1 MSTPETTSQSLVR
14 IEVRNKKGVLDPR
27 AQSAAAKARNLG
39 FAVTDASSARVYLIE
54 GALIKDDVSIVVS
67 KLLAD
72 PVTEEAT
79 IGVANPAAHAA
90 IVEVHPLPG
99 VMDPAA
105 QTVTDS
111 ILNLT
116 KKQVLVSTGTRYDF
130 TGISPSEGERIAK
143 ASLAN
148 TVVHQITTGPWKPSE
163 LPKGHSYQF
172 KKITV
177 PLLNLNDAGL
187 QKLSKDGH
195 LFLNLEEMK
204 AVQGHF
210 KALGRDPSDIELE
223 TIAQTWSEHCVHK
236 TLKATVRYVEANERT
251 SERANEGRKAG
262 EGVSTSPSHR
272 VTVSPSHAASR
283 PGHTINPDGSVTIDN
298 LLKRTVAAATHELIA
313 EGIDWT
319 LSVFKDNSGVIAF
332 DDQWA
337 VNIKV
342 ETHNRPSAIEP
353 YGGAAT
359 GIGGC
364 IRDVIATGLGA
375 KPIASTDVFCV
386 ADPNNWNA
394 KGAKEREEN
403 KGIESDPQPSTPDFP
418 SRAFALKSLPPGVL
432 PPKRVLQ
439 EVVAGVRDYGNRMG
453 IPTVSGGVFFDDRY
467 VGNPLV
473 FCGCI
478 GLIPRDMVKGAARKG
493 DRIIALGGRTGRD
506 GIHGAT
512 FSSGELQSSSA
523 TEFAHAVQIGNA
535 IEEKRL
541 LDAVLRARNAIA
553 EVAENSEKRGGVAEN
568 DNRANPNTSPRFSS
582 ASANSAMSLRP
593 LFHGLTD
600 CGAGGFSSAIGEM
613 AGELG
618 ARVTLE
624 KAPVKYA
631 GLSYTEI
638 WISEAQERI
647 VLAVPPAN
655 VPALQKI
662 CDEEGVELADLGE
675 FGATDDKGKPAL
687 ILTYQG
693 NEVGR
698 LSMHFLHDGLPNPTR
713 EALWRGSEQ
722 ARERTSERGANIATN
737 AESRITNLHTT
748 LLSILSHPT
757 VASKHWIIRQYDH
770 EVQGNT
776 VVKPLVGPNTRGPGD
791 AAIIEPVPGTGRGL
805 AISQGLQ
812 SSVGDPALGG
822 DAYWMTLASIDEC
835 VRNLVCVGTDPTK
848 IAILDNFCWASCEKP
863 ENLGALVRAAW
874 GCYDGA
880 KAYRTPF
887 VSGKDSLSN
896 QLRYVDPATG
906 EQKLIEIPPTLLIT
920 GMGIVPDIARSVT
933 MDAKKAGRALIVV
946 EGQESEFGA
955 GLAGSM
961 HAQLFGM
968 PDMQNNYES
977 LTDDGETVHVMPRVS
992 LVGGPNAAKVVHEL
1006 IKQGKVYSAH
1016 DCSEGGLLMAIAEML
1031 IAGSTHDR
1039 PIGASLSLRGH
1050 RPDNVEMFGEAPSRY
1065 VLEVDGDDDTIDA
1078 INEIVLAYPSVGCSK
1093 VGELDETGTL
1103 TVVTRSIKREKW
1115 DVEELAKAWMGTLDW

>member
-1 MSTPETTSQSLVR
+1 MAHVGARFVRWVMQQSLVR
-14 IEVRNKKGVLDPR
+14 VEVRNKKGVLDPR

-39 FAVTDASSARVYLIE
+39 FPVTEASSARVYLIE
-54 GALIKDDVSIVVS
+54 GALSTDDVAHVID

-72 PVTEEAT
+72 PVTEEAM
-79 IGVANPAAHAA
+79 IGVANPASQAA
-90 IVEVHPLPG
+90 IIEVHPLPG

-116 KKQVLVSTGTRYDF
+116 KKRVLVSTGTRYDF
-130 TGISPSEGERIAK
+130 TGISASEGERIAK
-143 ASLAN
+143 AALAN
-148 TVVHQITTGPWKPSE
+148 TVVHQITTGPWKPTE

-172 KKITV
+172 RKITV
-177 PLLNLNDAGL
+177 PLLALNDAGL

-195 LFLNLEEMK
+195 LFLNLEEMR

-210 KALGRDPSDIELE
+210 KSLGRDPSDIELE

-236 TLKATVRYVEANERT
+236 TLKATVRYREANERT
-251 SERANEGRKAG
+251 SERANEGSA
-262 EGVSTSPSHR
+262 TSS
-272 VTVSPSHAASR
+272 SHAATR
-283 PGHTINPDGSVTIDN
+283 PGHTTNPDGSITIDN

-313 EGIDWT
+313 DGIDWT

-386 ADPNNWNA
+386 ADPSNWNA
-394 KGAKEREEN
+394 KGAKEREGDN
-403 KGIESDPQPSTPDFP
+403 GTSPNTQHNTSSFS
-418 SRAFALKSLPPGVL
+418 SRPIAPFAVKSLPPGVL

-478 GLIPRDMVKGAARKG
+478 GLIPRDMVHGKAHKG

-541 LDAVLRARNAIA
+541 LDAILRARDGGQTRRHSSHARAGAPITNAG
-553 EVAENSEKRGGVAEN
+553 SRM
-568 DNRANPNTSPRFSS
+568 ANASPLYS
-582 ASANSAMSLRP
+582 
-593 LFHGLTD
+593 GLTD

-624 KAPVKYA
+624 QAPVKYA

-655 VPALQKI
+655 VAALQKI

-675 FGATDDKGKPAL
+675 FGATDEKGNAAL
-687 ILTYQG
+687 VLTYQG

-698 LSMHFLHDGLPNPTR
+698 LSMHFLHEGLPNPTR
-713 EALWRGSEQ
+713 EAVWKGSERAEEGTGHWALGTGKSPADFALSASAQ
-722 ARERTSERGANIATN
+722 SLAPSASLHN
-737 AESRITNLHTT
+737 A

-776 VVKPLVGPNTRGPGD
+776 VLKPLVGPQTRGPGD

-812 SSVGDPALGG
+812 SSIGDPALAHSGS
-822 DAYWMTLASIDEC
+822 DPYWMTLASIDEC
-835 VRNLVCVGTDPTK
+835 VRNLVCVGTDPTN

-906 EQKLIEIPPTLLIT
+906 EQTLIEVPPTLLIT
-920 GMGIVPDIARSVT
+920 GMGIVPDIAKSVT

-946 EGQESEFGA
+946 GGQGENVA
-955 GLAGSM
+955 GLVGSL
-961 HAQLFGM
+961 HSQLFGM
-968 PDMQNNYES
+968 PDTDVGES
-977 LTDDGETVHVMPRVS
+977 RGDGDQRVHALPRVS
-992 LVGGPNAAKVVHEL
+992 VVGGPNAAKAVHEL
-1006 IKQGKVYSAH
+1006 IKRGFVHSAH
-1016 DCSEGGLLMAIAEML
+1016 DCSEGGLLTAIAEML
-1031 IAGSTHDR
+1031 IAGSTR
-1039 PIGASLSLRGH
+1039 EKPIGAGLCLHGAG
-1050 RPDNVEMFGEAPSRY
+1050 PDVAELFGEAPSRY
-1065 VLEVDGDDDTIDA
+1065 VLEVESDDAALDAIDKIVKQYAGVGWSTIGALDDT
-1078 INEIVLAYPSVGCSK
+1078 
-1093 VGELDETGTL
+1093 GELSILTSSGERET
-1103 TVVTRSIKREKW
+1103 W
-1115 DVEELAKAWMGTLDW
+1115 NVEVLAKAWMGTLDW

>member
-1 MSTPETTSQSLVR
+1 MSTPDSPATPETASQSLVR

-27 AQSAAAKARNLG
+27 AQSAAAKARTLG

-54 GALIKDDVSIVVS
+54 GALTKDDVSTVVS

-130 TGISPSEGERIAK
+130 TGISASEGERIAK

-148 TVVHQITTGPWKPSE
+148 TVVHQIMTGPWKPSE

-236 TLKATVRYVEANERT
+236 TLKATVRYKESNEVTKFRSDEAKIDT
-251 SERANEGRKAG
+251 SSLRHS
-262 EGVSTSPSHR
+262 VITSLP
-272 VTVSPSHAASR
+272 PASR

-313 EGIDWT
+313 DGIDWT

-418 SRAFALKSLPPGVL
+418 SRAFAPFALKSLPPGVL

-439 EVVAGVRDYGNRMG
+439 EVVSGVRDYGNRMG

-478 GLIPRDMVKGAARKG
+478 GLIPRNMVKGAARKG

-512 FSSGELQSSSA
+512 FSSGELQSTSA

-541 LDAVLRARNAIA
+541 LDAILRARDGGQVRRHLSQASTGTSSTNA
-553 EVAENSEKRGGVAEN
+553 ESRM
-568 DNRANPNTSPRFSS
+568 PN
-582 ASANSAMSLRP
+582 AAP
-593 LFHGLTD
+593 LYSGLTD

-655 VPALQKI
+655 VSALQKI

-713 EALWRGSEQ
+713 EAVWRQSER
-722 ARERTSERGANIATN
+722 ANERTSERGANIATN

-812 SSVGDPALGG
+812 SSIGDPQLAGAGG
-822 DAYWMTLASIDEC
+822 DPYWMTLASIDEC

-896 QLRYVDPATG
+896 QLRYTDPATG

-933 MDAKKAGRALIVV
+933 MDAKKAGRVLVV
-946 EGQESEFGA
+946 VSGSTSRDAQL
-955 GLAGSM
+955 LAGSLYSQVTGQTGD
-961 HAQLFGM
+961 AI
-968 PDMQNNYES
+968 
-977 LTDDGETVHVMPRVS
+977 PRVCMT
-992 LVGGPNAAKVVHEL
+992 GGPNAAKAVHQL
-1006 IKQGKVYSAH
+1006 IAKGLIHSAH
-1016 DCSEGGLLMAIAEML
+1016 DCSEGGLIAAIAEML
-1031 IAGSTHDR
+1031 IAGSTSDR
-1039 PIGASLSLRGH
+1039 PLGA
-1050 RPDNVEMFGEAPSRY
+1050 NVSIDPAHHAALFGEAPSRY
-1065 VLEVDGDDDTIDA
+1065 VLEVDETS
-1078 INEIVLAYPSVGCSK
+1078 LASIRSVVTQYKGVQVTQVATLNDS
-1093 VGELDETGTL
+1093 GELTVGTNAA
-1103 TVVTRSIKREKW
+1103 REQW
-1115 DVEELAKAWMGTLDW
+1115 GVEELAKAWMDNLDW